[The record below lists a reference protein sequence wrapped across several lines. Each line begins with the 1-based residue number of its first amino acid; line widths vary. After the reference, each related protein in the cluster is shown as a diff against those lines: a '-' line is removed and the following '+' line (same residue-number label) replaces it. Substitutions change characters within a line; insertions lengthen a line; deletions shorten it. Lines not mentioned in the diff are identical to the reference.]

1 MTISIIG
8 TGRVGSALAHV
19 FARNGVD
26 ALIANT
32 RGPQSFTELATEVAP
47 GVRPVPLAEALESEI
62 LILAIPFLATATLG
76 ATRSDWSGHL
86 IVDVTNAFLVPNSTQ
101 LLAGRPSTAV
111 VADAFPGARVVKA
124 FNQLPADVLQQEVP
138 ASEGRTV
145 VFVSSDDA
153 AASAEIA
160 ALGER
165 AGFATVEVGRI
176 HEGGMLIQARN
187 ALVLRH
193 FVERPPA

>member
-1 MTISIIG
+1 MSTSVIG
-8 TGRVGSALAHV
+8 TGRIGSALAHV

-26 ALIANT
+26 AMIANT
-32 RGPQSFTELATEVAP
+32 RGPQSFPDLAAAIAP
-47 GVRPVPLAEALESEI
+47 SVRPVPLAEALEGKT
-62 LILAIPFLATATLG
+62 LILGIPFLATARLG
-76 ATRSDWSGHL
+76 ATKADWAGQV
-86 IVDVTNAFLVPNSTQ
+86 IVDATNAFLVPNSTE

-124 FNQLPADVLQQEVP
+124 FNQLGAPVLQQVLP
-138 ASEGRTV
+138 AGVGRTV

-153 AASAEIA
+153 DASAEIA

-193 FVERPPA
+193 FVERPAL

>member
-1 MTISIIG
+1 MSTSIIG
-8 TGRVGSALAHV
+8 TGRIGSALAHV

-32 RGPQSFTELATEVAP
+32 RGPQSFTDLAADIAP
-47 GVRPVPLAEALESEI
+47 SVRAVPLAEALESGT
-62 LILAIPFLATATLG
+62 LILAMPFLATATLG

-86 IVDVTNAFLVPNSTQ
+86 IVDVTNAFSLPNATQ

-124 FNQLPADVLQQEVP
+124 FNQLPAPVLQQAIP
-138 ASEGRTV
+138 AGVGRTV

-153 AASAEIA
+153 EASAEIA
-160 ALGER
+160 ALGEH
-165 AGFATVEVGRI
+165 AGFATVELGPI

-193 FVERPPA
+193 FVERPAL